1 MAGAEALTYEDDG
14 NRMACACVDIGS
26 NTTRLLVAER
36 DGEQLREVVAVR
48 HFLRIA
54 PGPDGVIAH
63 ETVARL
69 AESVAAHVRV
79 ARDHG
84 ARDVRTV
91 ATAAIRSAANRREL
105 CQAVQRAAG
114 VEVEVLSGEEE
125 AGLAFD
131 GAVATLGEPRPDG
144 LLGVID
150 VGGGSSELV
159 AGTPNDGVSWWA
171 SFPLGSGVLT
181 DRHVRSDPPALDE
194 LAAIRA
200 EIDAALSG
208 IRPPAPRTV
217 LAVGG
222 SATSLAAAVGGELAP
237 ETIARVLSVLIA
249 EPAAEAA
256 RRLSLPVERVR
267 VLPAGLQALEAAWVA
282 FGRAPL
288 RVVKGGLREGVV
300 LRALARHS

>member
-1 MAGAEALTYEDDG
+1 MAGAEALTDGDDG

-36 DGEQLREVVAVR
+36 DGEGLREVVAVR

-54 PGPDGVIAH
+54 PGADGAIAH
-63 ETVARL
+63 DTVAQL
-69 AESVAAHVRV
+69 AEIVAGHVQL

-84 ARDVRTV
+84 ARHVRTV
-91 ATAAIRSAANRREL
+91 ATAAIRAAANRREL
-105 CQAVQRAAG
+105 CEAVQRTAG
-114 VEVEVLSGEEE
+114 VEVEVLSDEEE
-125 AGLAFD
+125 AGLAFA
-131 GAVATLGEPRPDG
+131 GAVVTLGGAPLDG

-159 AGTPNDGVSWWA
+159 TGTPSDGVSWWA

-194 LAAIRA
+194 LAAMRA
-200 EIDAALSG
+200 EIDAALDG
-208 IRPPAPRTV
+208 VRPPAPRAV
-217 LAVGG
+217 LAIGG
-222 SATSLAAAVGGELAP
+222 SATSLAAAAGGELAP

-249 EPAAEAA
+249 EPAREAA
-256 RRLSLPVERVR
+256 RRLSLPIERVR
-267 VLPAGLQALEAAWVA
+267 LLPAGLQALEAAWVA
-282 FGRAPL
+282 FGQAPL

-300 LRALARHS
+300 LRSLDRHS